1 MPIDKRKSR
10 SEIIKELMDSWGKT
24 GKIGSSS
31 PETKE
36 EALKQAEAVAYS
48 SKKEM
53 YDSYGNSKPVITGRK
68 VPTVSAPSTPKE
80 ETSQPIWKCKDCGN
94 INKDTNKRT
103 CEKCRSTNMKDAI
116 KTNES
121 RIVKLKELVESAVIG
136 FSPQAAMLIDD
147 IGSSTPQY
155 MLSKLRSGLS
165 KRGCALEVTN
175 EDNDSYFVN
184 ITKNHDVIKK
194 VKLSKRKLL
203 QGDISSED
211 LLR

>member
-1 MPIDKRKSR
+1 MPIDKRQSR
-10 SEIIKELMDSWGKT
+10 SEIIKEIMDSWEKT
-24 GKIGSSS
+24 GKIGNSR
-31 PETKE
+31 PENKE
-36 EALKQAEAVAYS
+36 DALKQAEAISYQA
-48 SKKEM
+48 KKEE

-68 VPTVSAPSTPKE
+68 VPTVSAPSKPKE
-80 ETSQPIWKCKDCGN
+80 EASQPIWKCKDCSN
-94 INKDTNKRT
+94 INKDTNKRS
-103 CEKCRSTNMKDAI
+103 CEKCRSTNMKDAV

-121 RIVKLKELVESAVIG
+121 RIVKLKELVENAVMG
-136 FSPQAAMLIDD
+136 FSPQAAMIIDD

-155 MLSKLRSGLS
+155 MLSRLRSDLS

-175 EDNDSYFVN
+175 EDNDSYSVN

-203 QGDISSED
+203 QGDISAEG